1 MGFRKRFISKEVILS
16 TRNKGESVTHLFNAD
31 AVICTDPFSIELFYM
46 FLNGSTEEQL
56 KSKVLSI
63 IHLE

>member
-16 TRNKGESVTHLFNAD
+16 TRKNGEKVSGLFNAD
-31 AVICTDPFSIELFYM
+31 AVICTDSISSELFHM
-46 FLNGSTEEQL
+46 FINGSTEEQL